1 MENTVE
7 TVDCVQLDL
16 PDTPYPLLQEWLEL
30 AEQSEPNDPNVMCLA
45 TADQNGKPSARMILL
60 KGLDERGLV
69 FYTNTQSRKGEQLEN
84 NQNAAVCFHWKSLR
98 KQVRV
103 EGCIEEVSSEEAN
116 AYYKSRSRGSRIGAW
131 ASKQSS
137 ALENMEQL
145 KNSVAAYE
153 DKFDDVE
160 DIPRPPH
167 WRGFRIIPD
176 YFEFWVDGQ
185 YRLHQRYLYTRDED
199 GNWQTGMLYP

>member
-1 MENTVE
+1 MENTPQSI
-7 TVDCVQLDL
+7 DCVQIDL
-16 PDTPYPLLQEWLEL
+16 PNTPYPLLQEWLEL

-45 TADQNGKPSARMILL
+45 TADKNGKPSARMILL

-69 FYTNTQSRKGEQLEN
+69 FYTNTQSRKGEQLED

-103 EGCIEEVSSEEAN
+103 EGTIEEVSSEEAN
-116 AYYKSRSRGSRIGAW
+116 AYYKSRRRGSRIGAW

-145 KNSVAAYE
+145 QNSVAAYE
-153 DKFDDVE
+153 EKFDGVE

-167 WRGFRIIPD
+167 WKGFRIIPD
-176 YFEFWVDGQ
+176 YFEFWIDGE

-199 GNWQTGMLYP
+199 GHWQTGMLYP